1 MSTKEILGLVVRAAV
16 WVVCKVFGIPKRE
29 EVKDE

>member
-1 MSTKEILGLVVRAAV
+1 MSTKEIIGLVVRAAV
-16 WVVCKVFGIPKRE
+16 WVVCKVFGIRK